1 MCTGDRN
8 IKALKLRCSNN
19 EKGCLWTGELRSI
32 DEHHSTCGYS
42 SIQCPNHCTDGKKEV
57 YLLRKNLKNHVSRK
71 CFKRQYNCPHC
82 NETGEYQEI
91 TTGHLQVC
99 PQVEVSCGNVGCKET
114 VPRCQLEA
122 HHFNCP
128 FELLDCVYHG
138 RGCQRK
144 LLRKNFER
152 HLQNQ
157 CPKRWH
163 MCPHCKE
170 SGMYDQITTE
180 HLDTCTMIEV
190 DCPNIYHGCDVRTA
204 RCNVEY
210 HLQECQYEMV
220 ACKYAGIGCITR
232 LLRKNIATH
241 ENNMQKHFFIALQTV
256 EELREKLDQNS
267 RIINSTSFHFKLT
280 RFIELKSTDSEF
292 YSEPFYTHHG
302 GYRVVIC
309 IHANGYRESSKG
321 THTSVYIHLM
331 KGKHDCDLQWPFP
344 ATVTVNLLNQLEDRH
359 HHSASIS
366 IPPNEADVSG
376 RVEGDRERGI
386 GYGRHKFISHTDL
399 AHNPADNCQYLKDD
413 CLYFRIDTDMPN
425 AKPWLM
431 CSPSS

>member
-1 MCTGDRN
+1 MGVFFVETVLPIRRDIQTMPTVQATHLMDSMTPEVSLLFLNVFFFCIVLWTFIWYHHMCTGDRN

-144 LLRKNFER
+144 LL
-152 HLQNQ
+152 
-157 CPKRWH
+157 P
-163 MCPHCKE
+163 
-170 SGMYDQITTE
+170 
-180 HLDTCTMIEV
+180 
-190 DCPNIYHGCDVRTA
+190 
-204 RCNVEY
+204 
-210 HLQECQYEMV
+210 
-220 ACKYAGIGCITR
+220 
-232 LLRKNIATH
+232 
-241 ENNMQKHFFIALQTV
+241 
-256 EELREKLDQNS
+256 EKL
-267 RIINSTSFHFKLT
+267 
-280 RFIELKSTDSEF
+280 
-292 YSEPFYTHHG
+292 
-302 GYRVVIC
+302 
-309 IHANGYRESSKG
+309 
-321 THTSVYIHLM
+321 
-331 KGKHDCDLQWPFP
+331 
-344 ATVTVNLLNQLEDRH
+344 
-359 HHSASIS
+359 
-366 IPPNEADVSG
+366 
-376 RVEGDRERGI
+376 
-386 GYGRHKFISHTDL
+386 
-399 AHNPADNCQYLKDD
+399 
-413 CLYFRIDTDMPN
+413 
-425 AKPWLM
+425 
-431 CSPSS
+431 